1 MYTKFVLF
9 SLWTILSRWKVDSLK
24 LSALVERN
32 NVLPC
37 HPLFLPRDDQGE
49 RGRPSPYSTEGQCN
63 FENATSSSE
72 PQENTNSSS
81 DSSEAPPTDVTPPQ
95 ATPPSSN
102 HGDTNSNEED
112 MGGYS
117 TATGLS
123 LLVERCLGKPL
134 DKSQQLSDWERRP
147 LREKQIRYAGW
158 LQCVAV

>member
-1 MYTKFVLF
+1 MYTKFLF
-9 SLWTILSRWKVDSLK
+9 CLSFIFSRSKVDSLK

-37 HPLFLPRDDQGE
+37 HPLFLPRNAEGE
-49 RGRPSPYSTEGQCN
+49 ATTSDHPSSYSIEGQQN
-63 FENATSSSE
+63 FENTTSSSDG
-72 PQENTNSSS
+72 QETANSLS
-81 DSSEAPPTDVTPPQ
+81 DSSEAPPTDEAPPQ

-102 HGDTNSNEED
+102 HDDTNGNEED

-147 LREKQIRYAGW
+147 LREKQIRYAG
-158 LQCVAV
+158 